1 MDFQLSDDQRALRAG
16 VRELLAG
23 RFGRDRMRAA
33 LDAGTGIDRALW
45 RELGEAGFFALRL
58 PEAEG
63 VSAWGCPNRPS
74 SSRRWGARCCRG
86 H

>member
-33 LDAGTGIDRALW
+33 LDDGTGVDRALW

-63 VSAWGCPNRPS
+63 ASGSGCPKRCC
-74 SSRRWGARCCRG
+74 SSRRWGARCCPGR
-86 H
+86 

>member
-16 VRELLAG
+16 IRELLAG

-33 LDAGTGIDRALW
+33 LNAGTDVDPVVWG
-45 RELGEAGFFALRL
+45 ELGAAGFFARRL

-63 VSAWGCPNRPS
+63 GGGRGLPEAELRCE
-74 SSRRWGARCCRG
+74 GAGRG
-86 H
+86 